1 MNRPRTL
8 YGHPVCRRCWS
19 GFINRRQLAW
29 ILDAFLIGYLVVPF
43 LAGVLFALVDPD
55 PDGPLRGP
63 IYLAVLLGAV
73 AMKDGFLGHSLGK
86 AICGVQVVDQDSG
99 LPAGFGRSIVRN
111 WFLAVPFLPIIVAV
125 TMNKGPR
132 PGDRWARTRVI
143 WKRYRGH
150 PVFSAPA
157 AVAKVFE

>member
-8 YGHPVCRRCWS
+8 YGHAVCRRCWG

-43 LAGVLFALVDPD
+43 FSGVVVGLLDPD
-55 PDGPLRGP
+55 PAGPAAGW
-63 IYLAVLLGAV
+63 IYLALLVGAISL
-73 AMKDGFLGHSLGK
+73 KDGFLGHSLGK

-99 LPAGFGRSIVRN
+99 IPAGFSRSILRN
-111 WFLAVPFLPIIVAV
+111 WFLAVPLLPIVVAL

-132 PGDRWARTRVI
+132 PGDGWARTRVI
-143 WKRYRGH
+143 WKRHRGH